1 MEIGG
6 LTRRPVAIACHR
18 IQWWGGIPDNARRS
32 QTMHYSKLHPVRK
45 QFATAWWSEVTE
57 SNCGRNNHWLHK
69 VWDQRNFWFQSIASS
84 VRTALKANI
93 KALKSIPN
101 LNWSQFNIMTFAA
114 NSPAQV
120 DVITRY
126 QTGLSS
132 VPRGHH
138 SNIMIVVKYV
148 PLQHLHHAEVH
159 WVRSKPVLGWCRLTR
174 VTTSAGVVVT
184 QCSSKIIRHSTR
196 YITFMFALW
205 CL

>member
-18 IQWWGGIPDNARRS
+18 IQWLGGIPDHARRS

-138 SNIMIVVKYV
+138 SNIMIVFTKRLWLNMFLCSIYIMLKCTGWGVN
-148 PLQHLHHAEVH
+148 
-159 WVRSKPVLGWCRLTR
+159 RSWDDVDWPASPRVLE
-174 VTTSAGVVVT
+174 S
-184 QCSSKIIRHSTR
+184 
-196 YITFMFALW
+196 
-205 CL
+205 